1 MIGIATGEAVARS
14 WGDRY
19 RCSQDLPAF
28 VCVLGFTETALIPG
42 ISAAGQ
48 SPSDRRR
55 TALADGEFLLRGI
68 QPHYH
73 YPLPPLTAG
82 ASPALI
88 SRALSEALALPLYV
102 FDAGL
107 PLPRLPEMI
116 DLGGA
121 PARCLTTGQAMTRQ
135 MVAHLW
141 EQGWSWGTKLSR
153 QYPWLILAEC
163 VVGGTT
169 TALALCESLGIVA
182 RDCVGS
188 SHRQSNHE
196 QKWQLVQRGLAHLP
210 AAADPFACV
219 AAIGDPMQV
228 VVAAMA
234 LRASQTCGVLL
245 AGGSQ
250 MMAVYALA
258 RAIARW
264 RQLPW
269 YPEQIVV
276 GTTRW
281 LLEDQTAQIQ
291 RLSRRVRCPVIYT
304 RLDFSSSRHPALR
317 AYEQGFVKEGVG
329 AGGCAVAAHLLA
341 GWSNSEMVGIIDGLA
356 DRYQAAGGSLMAN

>member
-1 MIGIATGEAVARS
+1 MIGIATGESIARL

-19 RCSQDLPAF
+19 HCQRPA
-28 VCVLGFTETALIPG
+28 VACVLGFTETALIPG

-48 SPSDRRR
+48 TPSDRRI

-73 YPLPPLTAG
+73 YALPPLTAG

-88 SRALSEALALPLYV
+88 SRALIEALALPLYV

-116 DLGGA
+116 DLGGT
-121 PARCLTTGQAMTRQ
+121 PARCLTTGQAMTAQ
-135 MVAHLW
+135 TVAHLW
-141 EQGWSWGTKLSR
+141 EQGWSWGAKLSS
-153 QYPWLILAEC
+153 QYPWLIIAEC

-169 TALALCESLGIVA
+169 TALALCESLGIIA

-188 SHRQSNHE
+188 SHRHSNHA
-196 QKWQLVQRGLAHLP
+196 QKWQLVQQGLVHLP
-210 AAADPFACV
+210 ANGDPFTCV

-234 LRASQTCGVLL
+234 LRASQTRGVLL

-258 RAIARW
+258 RAIAHG

-269 YPEQIVV
+269 CPEHIVV

-281 LLEDQTAQIQ
+281 LIGDQTAQIHRLAQ
-291 RLSRRVRCPVIYT
+291 RVQCPLIYT
-304 RLDFSSSRHPALR
+304 QLDFSSSRHPALR

-329 AGGCAVAAHLLA
+329 AGGCAIAAHLLT
-341 GWSNSEMVGIIDGLA
+341 GWSNSEMVHVIDRFG
-356 DRYQAAGGSLMAN
+356 DRYHDSGGSLMAN

>member
-1 MIGIATGEAVARS
+1 MIGVATGESIARL

-19 RCSQDLPAF
+19 HCQRPAIA
-28 VCVLGFTETALIPG
+28 CVLGFTETALIPG

-48 SPSDRRR
+48 TPSDRQI

-73 YPLPPLTAG
+73 YALPPLTAG

-88 SRALSEALALPLYV
+88 SRALIEALALPLYV

-121 PARCLTTGQAMTRQ
+121 PARCLTTGQAMTAQ
-135 MVAHLW
+135 TVAHLW
-141 EQGWSWGTKLSR
+141 EQGWSWGAKLSR
-153 QYPWLILAEC
+153 QYPWLIIAEC

-188 SHRQSNHE
+188 SHRHSNHA
-196 QKWQLVQRGLAHLP
+196 QKWQLVQQGLAHLP
-210 AAADPFACV
+210 ADADPFTCV

-228 VVAAMA
+228 VAAAMA

-258 RAIARW
+258 RAIAQE

-269 YPEQIVV
+269 HPAQIVV

-281 LLEDQTAQIQ
+281 LIEDQTAQIQ
-291 RLSRRVRCPVIYT
+291 RLAERVQCPLLYT
-304 RLDFSSSRHPALR
+304 QLDFRSSRHPALR

-329 AGGCAVAAHLLA
+329 AGGCAIAAHLLM
-341 GWSNSEMVGIIDGLA
+341 GWRNLEMVNIIDRLG
-356 DRYQAAGGSLMAN
+356 DRYHASGGSLMAN

>member
-1 MIGIATGEAVARS
+1 MIGIGAGESIARAWS
-14 WGDRY
+14 DRH
-19 RCSQDLPAF
+19 CQHQDPPAL

-48 SPSDRRR
+48 TPSDRRI

-82 ASPALI
+82 ASPSLI
-88 SRALSEALALPLYV
+88 SRALIEALELPLYV

-116 DLGGA
+116 HLGGT
-121 PARCLTTGQAMTRQ
+121 PARCLTTGQAMTTQ
-135 MVAHLW
+135 TVAHLW
-141 EQGWSWGTKLSR
+141 EQGWSWGAQLSSE
-153 QYPWLILAEC
+153 YPWLILAEC

-210 AAADPFACV
+210 AEADPFTCV

-250 MMAVYALA
+250 MIAVYALA
-258 RAIARW
+258 RSVAHW
-264 RQLPW
+264 RRLPW
-269 YPEQIVV
+269 CLNQIVV

-281 LLEDQTAQIQ
+281 LVEDPTAQIQ
-291 RLSRRVRCPVIYT
+291 RLAERAQCPLLYT
-304 RLDFSSSRHPALR
+304 QLDFSLSRHPALR

-329 AGGCAVAAHLLA
+329 AGGCAIAAHLLA
-341 GWSNSEMVGIIDGLA
+341 GWSNSEMVNIIDRLG
-356 DRYQAAGGSLMAN
+356 DRYHASGGSLIAN

>member
-1 MIGIATGEAVARS
+1 MIGVATGESIARLWS
-14 WGDRY
+14 DRH
-19 RCSQDLPAF
+19 CQHHDFPAL
-28 VCVLGFTETALIPG
+28 VCVLGFTETACIPG

-48 SPSDRRR
+48 TPSDRRT

-88 SRALSEALALPLYV
+88 SRALIEALGLPLYV

-121 PARCLTTGQAMTRQ
+121 PARCLTTGEAMTAQ
-135 MVAHLW
+135 TVAHLW
-141 EQGWSWGTKLSR
+141 EQGWSWGAKLSS
-153 QYPWLILAEC
+153 QYPWLIIAEC

-169 TALALCESLGIVA
+169 TALALCESLGIIA

-188 SHRQSNHE
+188 SHRQSNHA
-196 QKWQLVQRGLAHLP
+196 QKWQLVQQGLAHIP
-210 AAADPFACV
+210 ANAAPFTCV

-250 MMAVYALA
+250 MMAVYAFA
-258 RAIARW
+258 RAIAQW

-269 YPEQIVV
+269 CPAQIVV

-281 LLEDQTAQIQ
+281 LIEDQTAQIH
-291 RLSRRVRCPVIYT
+291 RLAERVQCPLIYT
-304 RLDFSSSRHPALR
+304 QLDFSTSRHPALR

-329 AGGCAVAAHLLA
+329 AGGCAIAGHLLA
-341 GWSNSEMVGIIDGLA
+341 GWSNSDMVHIIDRLG
-356 DRYQAAGGSLMAN
+356 DRWSKGR

>member
-1 MIGIATGEAVARS
+1 MIGVATGESIARA
-14 WGDRY
+14 WGDRH
-19 RCSQDLPAF
+19 CQHPDFPAL

-48 SPSDRRR
+48 TPSDRRI

-68 QPHYH
+68 QPRYH

-88 SRALSEALALPLYV
+88 SRALLEALALPLYV
-102 FDAGL
+102 FNAGL

-121 PARCLTTGQAMTRQ
+121 PARCLTTGEAMTAQ
-135 MVAHLW
+135 TVAQLW
-141 EQGWSWGTKLSR
+141 EQGWSWGAKLSS
-153 QYPWLILAEC
+153 QYPWLIIAEC

-169 TALALCESLGIVA
+169 TALALCESLGIPA

-188 SHRQSNHE
+188 SHRQSNHA
-196 QKWQLVQRGLAHLP
+196 QKWSLVQQGLAHLP
-210 AAADPFACV
+210 ANADPFTCV

-250 MMAVYALA
+250 MMAVYAFA
-258 RAIARW
+258 RAIAQW

-269 YPEQIVV
+269 CPAQIVV

-281 LLEDQTAQIQ
+281 LIEDQTAQIH
-291 RLSRRVRCPVIYT
+291 RLAERVQCPLIYT
-304 RLDFSSSRHPALR
+304 QLDFSASRHPALR

-329 AGGCAVAAHLLA
+329 AGGCAIAAHLLA
-341 GWSNSEMVGIIDGLA
+341 GWSNSDMVHIIDRLG
-356 DRYQAAGGSLMAN
+356 DRWSKGM

>member
-1 MIGIATGEAVARS
+1 MIGIATGESIARA

-19 RCSQDLPAF
+19 CQHQDPPAL

-48 SPSDRRR
+48 TPRDRQR

-88 SRALSEALALPLYV
+88 SRALIEALALPLYV

-121 PARCLTTGQAMTRQ
+121 PARCLTTGQALTPQ
-135 MVAHLW
+135 IVAHLW
-141 EQGWSWGTKLSR
+141 EQGWSWGAKLSS
-153 QYPWLILAEC
+153 QYPWLIIAEC

-188 SHRQSNHE
+188 SHRQSNHA
-196 QKWQLVQRGLAHLP
+196 QKWQLVQQGLAHLS
-210 AAADPFACV
+210 AHADPFTCV

-234 LRASQTCGVLL
+234 LRASQTRGVLL

-258 RAIARW
+258 RAIAQW

-281 LLEDQTAQIQ
+281 LIEDQTAQIQ
-291 RLSRRVRCPVIYT
+291 RLAQRVQCPLIYT
-304 RLDFSSSRHPALR
+304 QLDFSASRHPALR

-329 AGGCAVAAHLLA
+329 AGGCAIAAHLLT
-341 GWSNSEMVGIIDGLA
+341 GWSNSDMVHMIDRLG
-356 DRYQAAGGSLMAN
+356 DRYQASGGSLMAN